1 MTKDELAAQ
10 ARQAIESWNA
20 HDAEKV
26 GSFFSNLA
34 IVRDSADPDNA
45 AKGRDAIV
53 ARAQMI
59 LDGFSDAKLEILS
72 MSIDGSRVC
81 TEWRFS
87 GTHDGVFLGV
97 PASAQRVVN
106 LGAGVQEFDENGK
119 IISENSY
126 WDATVFLR
134 AAGALPASLATA
146 TGS

>member
-1 MTKDELAAQ
+1 MTKDELAAR
-10 ARQAIESWNA
+10 ARQAIDSWNA

-26 GSFFSNLA
+26 ASFFSNLA

-59 LDGFSDAKLEILS
+59 LGGFSDAKLEILTIS
-72 MSIDGSRVC
+72 VDGSRVC

-87 GTHDGVFLGV
+87 GTHDGVFLDV
-97 PASAQRVVN
+97 PASGQHVVN
-106 LGAGVQEFDENGK
+106 LGAGVQEFDEQGQ
-119 IISENSY
+119 IVSEHSY
-126 WDATVFLR
+126 WDVTVFLR